1 MTIIERLQQYKELE
15 PHKIALI
22 VDDIQYTYGELYD
35 AILSVDINN
44 TSHIVNLTQ
53 SKETLKTKVLLIQ
66 ELSFVEQLT
75 QWLGALHK
83 VIFLWYVTMRW
94 IRLM

>member
-44 TSHIVNLTQ
+44 TSELLQSLFFSLIPFWIKSLFIV
-53 SKETLKTKVLLIQ
+53 
-66 ELSFVEQLT
+66 
-75 QWLGALHK
+75 
-83 VIFLWYVTMRW
+83 R
-94 IRLM
+94 